1 MYSREPEVARTRPG
15 PPGMRQAV
23 GGAEERE
30 GGQKSSWPGH
40 PDLGSPAA
48 QAEWG
53 WGTNC
58 SGQAGLAPP
67 ANPSSTPRTRLSF
80 LPFLPEVGRP

>member
-1 MYSREPEVARTRPG
+1 MYSREPGVAGARPG

-53 WGTNC
+53 PPPISSDHDRNPWGPL
-58 SGQAGLAPP
+58 GLMAFFPQRCP
-67 ANPSSTPRTRLSF
+67 VTESKSRR
-80 LPFLPEVGRP
+80 

>member
-1 MYSREPEVARTRPG
+1 MAGARPG
-15 PPGMRQAV
+15 PPGMRQAM

-40 PDLGSPAA
+40 ADLGSLAV

-67 ANPSSTPRTRLSF
+67 ASPSSTPCTRLSF
-80 LPFLPEVGRP
+80 LPFLSEVGGP